1 MPPKPKKPRAV
12 ALPEFDAAAYV
23 QAHEEKLVRRLVE
36 IAETSEDD
44 EAAALAAIGALE
56 IGRRRVPSL
65 H

>member
-1 MPPKPKKPRAV
+1 MPPKPKKRAAV
-12 ALPEFDAAAYV
+12 LPEFDAVAYV

-56 IGRRRVPSL
+56 IGRRRTPSI